1 MSSNGDN
8 RLLEEWKQARDVL
21 KTFDDRI
28 HDLRKYGFTFITALI
43 TVQGFLLP
51 WVPPSGQQGAIGIPD
66 PAKFGVLIATTLLII
81 VLRWFDG
88 NYQGFLYGAATRA
101 KVIERFLN
109 LELTDEISVRYE
121 IEKLGRP
128 KIILYAG
135 FEGAVIGLAFA
146 LLPEHIDWS
155 IYLLIGS
162 IVESLIYYFR
172 FSPEKL
178 RGKFP
183 GTDWAMDRLQCS
195 TGQQVR
201 IMMTNLSKQD
211 ICLNKND
218 IPWVIKNKNGQQ
230 VHTEVLAENL
240 EIRPGFSYVWDWK
253 IPQIDPGIYRMFV
266 NVNVNSIEAKKEYR
280 ELARKVQIKP
290 EQS

>member
-1 MSSNGDN
+1 LSSDGDD

-21 KTFDDRI
+21 KTYDDRI
-28 HDLRKYGFTFITALI
+28 HDLRKYGFTFITGLI
-43 TVQGFLLP
+43 TVQGLLLP
-51 WVPPSGQQGAIGIPD
+51 WIPPTGQQGAIGIPD
-66 PAKFGVLIATTLLII
+66 PAKFGVLLATTLLII

-146 LLPEHIDWS
+146 LLPEHIDWP
-155 IYLLIGS
+155 IYLLVGS

-183 GTDWAMDRLQCS
+183 GTDWAIDRLQCS
-195 TGQQVR
+195 TDQQVR
-201 IMMTNLSKQD
+201 IMMTNLGQQD
-211 ICLNKND
+211 VCFTKNN
-218 IPWVIKNKNGQQ
+218 IAWMIKNKNGKEI
-230 VHTEVLAENL
+230 HTEVLGENL
-240 EIRPGFSYVWDWK
+240 AIAPGFSYVWDWK
-253 IPQIDPGIYRMFV
+253 VPPIDPGIYRIFV
-266 NVNVNSIEAKKEYR
+266 NINIATNEHR
-280 ELARKVQIKP
+280 ELARKIQIKP
-290 EQS
+290 